1 MNRPL
6 AKSLSLLVVVAAA
19 FVLGMVVA
27 PEGATAEAQGR
38 GVRPPPRDDTDKD
51 TGTTASTPLIYG
63 GDSGASAAANG
74 FIAVT
79 GSYAVGTSV
88 LYVLDTNNKQL
99 AVYEA
104 RGGSPGSRKLFL
116 VGARRIDLDLQLY
129 GYNDESQFDYDSL
142 RRTFEANAKKAATS
156 PSAAAGAGAGDGAA
170 APPENPKK

>member
-1 MNRPL
+1 MNRSL
-6 AKSLSLLVVVAAA
+6 AKSLSLLAAIAVA
-19 FVLGMVVA
+19 FVLGLVVA

-38 GVRPPPRDDTDKD
+38 GVRPPPKDDADDSGKTV
-51 TGTTASTPLIYG
+51 STPLVFDG
-63 GDSGASAAANG
+63 GGGSSAAANG
-74 FIAVT
+74 FIAVS
-79 GSYAVGTSV
+79 GSYAVGSSV

-142 RRTFEANAKKAATS
+142 RRTFEANAKKA
-156 PSAAAGAGAGDGAA
+156 SASTPVVERGASDRDA
-170 APPENPKK
+170 APAGSSKK

>member
-6 AKSLSLLVVVAAA
+6 AKSLSLLVAIGAA
-19 FVLGMVVA
+19 FVLGLAVA

-38 GVRPPPRDDTDKD
+38 GVRPPPKDDGKD
-51 TGTTASTPLIYG
+51 AGPTVSTPLVYG
-63 GDSGASAAANG
+63 ADSGSSAAANG

-142 RRTFEANAKKAATS
+142 RRTFEENAKKGQATT
-156 PSAAAGAGAGDGAA
+156 PVIERGASDRDA